1 MQQLYSYLVK
11 TSRFTF
17 YSIGINICPMIGCEV
32 DVTSPQRVEDIGP
45 EDSIKEILSS
55 VPAKMQELLNQENL
69 EDVAKYVSMHRFLV
83 TIEKLVEL
91 KGTFCKEVVGDKMRG
106 LPLTFSHQY
115 GKGTLLKLSW
125 SCSNSHF
132 GHWLSSE
139 ILASRNNNNNVYVN
153 DILVSSSVLLSGNN
167 YTKYSLLCKALNQ
180 HIPSIS
186 SYSNVQKLYTSTVI
200 MKFWNTMK
208 SVVMEVLDKNAMCLS
223 GDGRNDSPGHSARF
237 CTYVLMEHFTKL
249 IVDFQVT
256 DKRETKGISTNMEVH
271 ALKKLLLK
279 LKDTMNIVELVT
291 DASTSVAKLV
301 RDMKDLYK
309 PLENLYHGM
318 DMWHK
323 AKLLNKKLHIA
334 AKVKGQEELQ
344 VWIDPIVN
352 HFWFCCQEC
361 KGDLA
366 ELKETWTSVL
376 HHVCGEHI

>member
-1 MQQLYSYLVK
+1 MKWLLVA
-11 TSRFTF
+11 TF
-17 YSIGINICPMIGCEV
+17 FPLFRDDGVDEMMANYIESLAVIEDDPSSERTTTTLMEENEFLDAERTITALHASIENDNDFMDAEA
-32 DVTSPQRVEDIGP
+32 DVSSSQMVEDISP
-45 EDSIKEILSS
+45 EDRIKQIISP
-55 VPAKMQELLNQENL
+55 VPAKMQELMNQESL

-91 KGTFCKEVVGDKMRG
+91 KGTFCKEIVADRICGS
-106 LPLTFSHQY
+106 PLTFSHQY
-115 GKGTLLKLSW
+115 GKGTVLKLSW

-139 ILASRNNNNNVYVN
+139 VLTSRNNNNVYVN

-200 MKFWNTMK
+200 MKFWNSMK

-237 CTYVLMEHFTKL
+237 STYVLMEHFTEL
-249 IVDFQVT
+249 IVDFDVT
-256 DKRETKGISTNMEVH
+256 DKRETKGISTNMQVH

-279 LKDTMNIVELVT
+279 LKDTMNIIELVT

-301 RDMKDLYK
+301 RAMKGY
-309 PLENLYHGM
+309 
-318 DMWHK
+318 W
-323 AKLLNKKLHIA
+323 
-334 AKVKGQEELQ
+334 
-344 VWIDPIVN
+344 
-352 HFWFCCQEC
+352 
-361 KGDLA
+361 
-366 ELKETWTSVL
+366 
-376 HHVCGEHI
+376 